1 MNVVAKANANA
12 MKAAIARKNSERQ
25 VSERETEEIVRL
37 AEASLKVSGD
47 FVELGCYKGDTSL
60 LLQRLLES
68 KKQRSDRMSSAEPSS
83 EKKLWIYDSFE
94 GLPAKTTEDSS
105 SAGEAFQE
113 KELFVTK
120 REVVERFKRAGLRVP
135 IIKKGFFEKLSP
147 EVDLPGEISFAF
159 LDGDLYQSIKTS
171 LELVFP
177 KLAGDG
183 LVLVHD
189 YNNPQ
194 LPGSAK
200 AVDEFLKIHPEFKLQ
215 VYETLA
221 ILKR

>member
-1 MNVVAKANANA
+1 
-12 MKAAIARKNSERQ
+12 
-25 VSERETEEIVRL
+25 
-37 AEASLKVSGD
+37 
-47 FVELGCYKGDTSL
+47 
-60 LLQRLLES
+60 
-68 KKQRSDRMSSAEPSS
+68 
-83 EKKLWIYDSFE
+83 
-94 GLPAKTTEDSS
+94 
-105 SAGEAFQE
+105 
-113 KELFVTK
+113 

-171 LELVFP
+171 LKLVFP
-177 KLAGDG
+177 KLADDG